1 MMDYLNKMN
10 ENDAEYKVILIG
22 DSTTGKTSLFKKI
35 TSGTFYERNVSTIGY
50 DRKSIDCEITVLE
63 EGQEVTKKI
72 CINLTDTA
80 GQEKYL
86 AITQSYFQGSN
97 GVILIYSICDKKSFT
112 NLTNWLNVVK
122 NNIGNYE
129 ENKYLI
135 FLIGTK
141 SDLVEQDETLR
152 QVTEKEAND
161 FCEKNNLIFY
171 GEVSSKDTTEQEFKD
186 MLAKIA
192 KELYENIGFNKLVR
206 NTLATL
212 ERKKTVKKRR
222 NCGC

>member
-1 MMDYLNKMN
+1 MDYLNKMN

>member
-50 DRKSIDCEITVLE
+50 DRKSIDCEITVVE

-161 FCEKNNLIFY
+161 FCLKNNLIFY

>member
-1 MMDYLNKMN
+1 MMDYLSKMN

-35 TSGTFYERNVSTIGY
+35 TSGTFYEKNVSTIGY
-50 DRKSIDCEITVLE
+50 DRKSIDCEITVEE

-72 CINLTDTA
+72 CITLTDTA

-86 AITQSYFQGSN
+86 SITQSYFQGSN
-97 GVILIYSICDKKSFT
+97 GVILVYSICDKKSFT
-112 NLTNWLNVVK
+112 NLVNWLNIVR

-135 FLIGTK
+135 FLMGTK
-141 SDLVEQDETLR
+141 LDIVEQDENLR

-161 FCEKNNLIFY
+161 FCAQNNLIWF
-171 GEVSSKDTTEQEFKD
+171 GECSSKDTTEQEFKD
-186 MLAKIA
+186 ILVKIA
-192 KELYENIGFNKLVR
+192 KDLYENIGFNKLVR

-212 ERKKTVKKRR
+212 ERKKTVKKKRH
-222 NCGC
+222 CGC

>member
-50 DRKSIDCEITVLE
+50 DRKSIDCEITVVE

-161 FCEKNNLIFY
+161 FCVKNNLIFY

-186 MLAKIA
+186 ILAKIA